1 MSELFNHDFEA
12 NIIGGL
18 LIDEESWPTVA
29 SIVRADSFHNPE
41 FAAVFEAIQH
51 LTNDSQPIDFVLIA
65 DLLEKTNPTG
75 RWLQTLATIARN
87 TPTTANISVYCQRLE
102 EYALLRKL
110 DAAGRQ
116 VCQSCRDPNYTL
128 QDKIANAQNSM
139 LGITRMTGPRG
150 PKQAAKAAL
159 EWWDTVCQAA
169 ESHTGFLGLSTGFH
183 ALDQRILGMAPG
195 EMIVLAGRPGAG
207 KTALALNVAM
217 NVVNRGHSVVIY
229 SLEMAQRELIGRIAS
244 SETSI
249 PYTDILRAKL
259 TRDQESALT
268 AFVPRIKQIP
278 LHIDDDA
285 TVHINDI
292 RARSR
297 AMAQKQKID
306 LIIID
311 YLQLANGDGKSKY
324 EKVTDVSRGIKL
336 LAREID
342 CPVIALSQLNREST
356 KRNGPPDLA
365 DLRDSGAIEQDA
377 DSVWFLHSPDQYKT
391 ELIIAKLRKG
401 QTGSEWFDKRLDV
414 MRLVPGSPYIP
425 PPPPEKPKQY
435 ANKRKGMDI

>member
-1 MSELFNHDFEA
+1 MELHNKSFEQSV
-12 NIIGGL
+12 IGGL
-18 LIDEESWPTVA
+18 LIDPAMFADVRGIVTCFDFYNEECRSA
-29 SIVRADSFHNPE
+29 
-41 FAAVFEAIQH
+41 FEAMIKLADQ
-51 LTNDSQPIDFVLIA
+51 NQIFDFMVIA
-65 DLLEKTNPTG
+65 DELEKTFPTG
-75 RWLQTLATIARN
+75 KWLTNLATIQRN
-87 TPTTANISVYCQRLE
+87 TPSAANVVNYAVRVE
-102 EYALLRKL
+102 EYATLRKL

-116 VCQSCRDPNYTL
+116 VCHSCRDPDYSV
-128 QDKIANAQNSM
+128 QDKIANAQNAV
-139 LGITRMTGPRG
+139 LAITRMSGPRG
-150 PKQAAKAAL
+150 PKQAAQAAI

-169 ESHTGFLGLSTGFH
+169 ESHTGFLGISTGFH
-183 ALDQRILGMAPG
+183 SLDQRILGMAPG
-195 EMIVLAGRPGAG
+195 EMIVVAGRPGAG

-217 NVVNRGHSVVIY
+217 NVVNRGQNVVFY
-229 SLEMAQRELIGRIAS
+229 SLEMAQRELMGRIAS
-244 SETSI
+244 AETSI
-249 PYTDILRAKL
+249 PYEDILRARL
-259 TRDQESALT
+259 TQDQQSTLT
-268 AFVPRIKQIP
+268 AFVPRIKQMP

-297 AMAQKQKID
+297 AMAQREKID

-377 DSVWFLHSPDQYKT
+377 DSVWFLHSPDEYKT
-391 ELIIAKLRKG
+391 ELIVAKLRKG
-401 QTGSEWFDKRLDV
+401 RTGSEWFDKRLDI
-414 MRLVPGSPYIP
+414 MRLVPGASYIP
-425 PPPPEKPKQY
+425 PPQPEKPFS
-435 ANKRKGMDI
+435 NKRRSFDL

>member
-1 MSELFNHDFEA
+1 MIDIYRMAVIEVVVPRSRSLSISTWIVRPEALPALGKVPDDVRRIVFLVNHFL
-12 NIIGGL
+12 GL
-18 LIDEESWPTVA
+18 LGAPAFGIS
-29 SIVRADSFHNPE
+29 RN
-41 FAAVFEAIQH
+41 
-51 LTNDSQPIDFVLIA
+51 
-65 DLLEKTNPTG
+65 DLLAE
-75 RWLQTLATIARN
+75 IMRN
-87 TPTTANISVYCQRLE
+87 TTSAANVVNYAVRVE
-102 EYALLRKL
+102 EYATLRKL

-116 VCQSCRDPNYTL
+116 VCHSCRDPDYSV
-128 QDKIANAQNSM
+128 QDKIANAQNAV
-139 LGITRMTGPRG
+139 LAITRMSGPRG
-150 PKQAAKAAL
+150 PKQAAQAAI

-169 ESHTGFLGLSTGFH
+169 ESHTGFLGISTGFH
-183 ALDQRILGMAPG
+183 SLDQRILGMAPG
-195 EMIVLAGRPGAG
+195 EMIVVAGRPGAG

-217 NVVNRGHSVVIY
+217 NVVNRGQNVVFY
-229 SLEMAQRELIGRIAS
+229 SLEMAQRELMGRIAS
-244 SETSI
+244 AETSI
-249 PYTDILRAKL
+249 PYEDILRARL
-259 TRDQESALT
+259 TQDQQSTLT
-268 AFVPRIKQIP
+268 AFVPRIKQMP

-297 AMAQKQKID
+297 AMAQREKID

-377 DSVWFLHSPDQYKT
+377 DSVWFLHSPDEYKT
-391 ELIIAKLRKG
+391 ELIVAKLRKG
-401 QTGSEWFDKRLDV
+401 RTGSEWFDKRLDI
-414 MRLVPGSPYIP
+414 MRLVPGASYIP
-425 PPPPEKPKQY
+425 PPQPEKPFS
-435 ANKRKGMDI
+435 NKRRSFDL

>member
-65 DLLEKTNPTG
+65 DLLEKTTPTG
-75 RWLQTLATIARN
+75 RWLQTLATLARN
-87 TPTTANISVYCQRLE
+87 TPTTANISVYCQKVEDYLM
-102 EYALLRKL
+102 LRKL

-116 VCQSCRDPNYTL
+116 VCRSCHDPDYDL
-128 QDKIANAQNSM
+128 QDKIANAQNAM
-139 LGITRMTGPRG
+139 LGITRMTGPKG
-150 PKQAAKAAL
+150 PKQAVRAAL
-159 EWWDTVCQAA
+159 EWWASVELAA
-169 ESHTGFLGLSTGFH
+169 ESSTGFLGLSTGFH
-183 ALDQRILGMAPG
+183 SLDQRILGLAAG

-229 SLEMAQRELIGRIAS
+229 SLEMAGRELMGRIAS
-244 SETSI
+244 AETQI
-249 PYTDILRAKL
+249 PYENILRARL
-259 TRDQESALT
+259 TRSEESTLT
-268 AFVPRIKQIP
+268 QFILRIKTLP

-401 QTGSEWFDKRLDV
+401 QTGSEWFDKRLDI

>member
-1 MSELFNHDFEA
+1 MSELFNHDFEG
-12 NIIGGL
+12 NVIGGV
-18 LIDEESWPTVA
+18 LIDPDVWPTVA
-29 SIVRADSFHNPE
+29 SIVSADSFHNAE
-41 FAAVFEAIQH
+41 YAATFAAIRH
-51 LTNDSQPIDFVLIA
+51 LTDDQQPIDFSIVA
-65 DLLEKTNPTG
+65 DLLEKTHPSG
-75 RWLQTLATIARN
+75 QWLQMLATLARN
-87 TPTTANISVYCQRLE
+87 TPTTANITAYCQHLE

-116 VCQSCRDPNYTL
+116 VCYSCRDPNFSL
-128 QDKIANAQNSM
+128 QDKIANAQNAV

-150 PKQAAKAAL
+150 PKQAAQAAI

-169 ESHTGFLGLSTGFH
+169 GSQTGFLGLSTGFSS
-183 ALDQRILGMAPG
+183 LDQRVLGLAPG

-229 SLEMAQRELIGRIAS
+229 SLEMAQRELMGRIAS
-244 SETSI
+244 AETSI
-249 PYTDILRAKL
+249 PYEDILRARL
-259 TRDQESALT
+259 TQDQQSALT
-268 AFVPRIKQIP
+268 AFVPRIKQMP

-297 AMAQKQKID
+297 AMAQREKID

-391 ELIIAKLRKG
+391 ELLVAKLRKG
-401 QTGSEWFDKRLDV
+401 QTGSEWFDKRLDI
-414 MRLVPGSPYIP
+414 MRLVPGAAYLPT
-425 PPPPEKPKQY
+425 PPEQKLFSS
-435 ANKRKGMDI
+435 KRRGME